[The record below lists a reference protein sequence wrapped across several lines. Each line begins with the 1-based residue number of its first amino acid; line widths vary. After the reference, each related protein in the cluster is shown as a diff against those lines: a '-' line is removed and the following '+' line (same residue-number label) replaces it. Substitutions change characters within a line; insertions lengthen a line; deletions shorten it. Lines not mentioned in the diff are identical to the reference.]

1 MSSRRNYMKVKT
13 EEREGL
19 FKALTVEVEGD
30 IVQNLLSEV
39 YENLKENVEI
49 QGFRKG
55 TAPLW
60 LIKAKY
66 KDYVE
71 EEVGKK
77 VANQTLE
84 EAIKESNLSP
94 VADIYLEKVELEEKT
109 PKVTYT
115 VTFETP
121 PEFDLK
127 DIEGLEV
134 EVPKLEFKEDIVDKR
149 IEHLREEH
157 AVWEPV
163 EDRAIKEGDLVTI
176 EYEVEEIKEGEE
188 GEKVTGETSGV
199 IGQKMF
205 REELEQALIGKK
217 PEEEVELK
225 ELPLY
230 DQEGKEI
237 GKANIKAKIKD
248 VKEKILPELNDDFAK
263 ELGYES
269 WEEAKKKIEEQVK
282 EEFEKSK
289 QALIEDAVAD
299 KLIQMHE
306 IDIPQTLLNRE
317 LSFLIERRVNELKQF
332 GIDTKYLDYR
342 TMAQEFLPQA
352 QANIKLRYV
361 LDKYAEEKGIEATEE
376 DIEEQFEELAAQM
389 GTTKE
394 EVKDYFE
401 RENLMDVVR
410 SDARRKKALKEIVS
424 KVKVKEVEPKKE
436 EEPTKAEDKAEKVEE
451 KPKKKTRRKKK
462 EGGNE

>member
-1 MSSRRNYMKVKT
+1 MKVKS

-19 FKALTVEVEGD
+19 FKALTVEVEG
-30 IVQNLLSEV
+30 NLVESLLNEV
-39 YENLKENVEI
+39 YENLKQNVEI

-55 TAPLW
+55 SAPLW

-84 EAIKESNLSP
+84 EAIKESSLTP

-121 PEFDLK
+121 PEFELK

-134 EVPKLEFKEDIVDKR
+134 EVPKLEFREDLVEKR
-149 IEHLREEH
+149 IEQLREEH

-163 EDRAIKEGDLVTI
+163 EDRPIKEGDLVTI
-176 EYEVEEIKEGEE
+176 EYEVQEIKDGEE
-188 GEKVTGETSGV
+188 GEKVTGETSGI

-217 PEEEVELK
+217 VDEEVELK
-225 ELPLY
+225 GLPLY

-237 GKANIKAKIKD
+237 GKANIKAKVKE

-269 WEEAKKKIEEQVK
+269 WEEARKKIEEQVK
-282 EEFEKSK
+282 EDFERTQ

-299 KLIQMHE
+299 KLVSIHE
-306 IDIPQTLLNRE
+306 IEIPQTLLNRE

-332 GIDTKYLDYR
+332 GIDTRYLDYR

-352 QANIKLRYV
+352 QANIKLRYI
-361 LDKYAEEKGIEATEE
+361 LDKYAEEHGIEATEE
-376 DIEEQFEELAAQM
+376 DIEEQFEELARQM
-389 GTTKE
+389 GATKE
-394 EVKDYFE
+394 EVKEYFE
-401 RENLMDVVR
+401 KENLMDVVR
-410 SDARRKKALKEIVS
+410 SDALRKKALKEIVS
-424 KVKVKEVEPKKE
+424 KVKIKEVELQKPQESSE
-436 EEPTKAEDKAEKVEE
+436 ETEKAEK
-451 KPKKKTRRKKK
+451 KPKKKTTRKKK
-462 EGGNE
+462 EGGSK

>member
-1 MSSRRNYMKVKT
+1 MKVKS

-19 FKALTVEVEGD
+19 FKALTVEVEG
-30 IVQNLLSEV
+30 NLVESLLNEV
-39 YENLKENVEI
+39 YENLKQNVEI

-55 TAPLW
+55 SAPLW

-84 EAIKESNLSP
+84 EAIKESSLTP

-121 PEFDLK
+121 PEFELK

-134 EVPKLEFKEDIVDKR
+134 EVPKLEFREDLVEKR
-149 IEHLREEH
+149 IEQLREEH

-163 EDRAIKEGDLVTI
+163 EDRPIKEGDLVTI
-176 EYEVEEIKEGEE
+176 EYEVQEIKDGEE
-188 GEKVTGETSGV
+188 GEKVTGETSGI

-217 PEEEVELK
+217 VDDEIELK

-237 GKANIKAKIKD
+237 GKANIKAKVKE

-269 WEEAKKKIEEQVK
+269 WEEARKKIEEQVK
-282 EEFEKSK
+282 EEFERTQ

-299 KLIQMHE
+299 KLVSIHE
-306 IDIPQTLLNRE
+306 IEIPQTLLNRE

-332 GIDTKYLDYR
+332 GIDTRYLDYR

-352 QANIKLRYV
+352 QANIKLRYI
-361 LDKYAEEKGIEATEE
+361 LDKYAEEHGIEATEE
-376 DIEEQFEELAAQM
+376 DIEEQFEELARQM
-389 GTTKE
+389 GATKE
-394 EVKDYFE
+394 EVKEYFE
-401 RENLMDVVR
+401 KENLMDVVR
-410 SDARRKKALKEIVS
+410 SDALRKKALKEIVS
-424 KVKVKEVEPKKE
+424 KVKIKEVELQKPQESSE
-436 EEPTKAEDKAEKVEE
+436 ETEKAEK
-451 KPKKKTRRKKK
+451 KPKKKTTRKKK
-462 EGGNE
+462 EGGSK

>member
-1 MSSRRNYMKVKT
+1 MKVKT
-13 EEREGL
+13 EKREGL

-30 IVQNLLSEV
+30 VVENLLSEV
-39 YENLKENVEI
+39 YENLKQNVEI

-84 EAIKESNLSP
+84 DAIKESSLTP
-94 VADIYLEKVELEEKT
+94 VADIYLEKIELEEKT

-121 PEFDLK
+121 PEFELK
-127 DIEGLEV
+127 DIEGIEV
-134 EVPKLEFKEDIVDKR
+134 EIPKVEFKPELVEKR
-149 IEHLREEH
+149 IEQLREEH

-163 EDRAIKEGDLVTI
+163 EDRPIEEGDLVTI

-188 GEKVTGETSGV
+188 GEKVSGETSGI

-205 REELEQALIGKK
+205 REELEKALIGKK
-217 PEEEVELK
+217 VDDEVELK
-225 ELPLY
+225 ELSLY

-237 GKANIKAKIKD
+237 GKANIRAKVKD
-248 VKEKILPELNDDFAK
+248 VKEKVLPELDDDFAK

-269 WEEAKKKIEEQVK
+269 WEEAKKKIEEKVK
-282 EEFEKSK
+282 EEIERTK
-289 QALIEDAVAD
+289 QTLIEDAVAD
-299 KLIQMHE
+299 RLISLHE
-306 IDIPQTLLNRE
+306 IEVPKTLLNRE

-332 GIDTKYLDYR
+332 GIDTRYLDYR
-342 TMAQEFLPQA
+342 TMAQEFMPQA
-352 QANIKLRYV
+352 EANIKLRYI
-361 LDKYAEEKGIEATEE
+361 LDKYAEENNIEATEE
-376 DIEEQFEELAAQM
+376 DVEEQFEELARQM

-394 EVKDYFE
+394 EVKDYFM
-401 RENLMDVVR
+401 RENLMDVVK
-410 SDARRKKALKEIVS
+410 SDAKRKKALKELIS
-424 KVKVKEVEPKKE
+424 KVKVKEVEPQKE
-436 EEPTKAEDKAEKVEE
+436 EEKAEESGEE
-451 KPKKKTRRKKK
+451 KPKEEKKTKRKTTAKKKK
-462 EGGNE
+462 EGGSK

>member
-1 MSSRRNYMKVKT
+1 MKVKS

-19 FKALTVEVEGD
+19 FKALTVEVEG
-30 IVQNLLSEV
+30 NLVESLLNEV
-39 YENLKENVEI
+39 YENLKQNVEI

-55 TAPLW
+55 SAPLW

-84 EAIKESNLSP
+84 EAIKESSLTP

-121 PEFDLK
+121 PEFELK

-134 EVPKLEFKEDIVDKR
+134 EVPKLEFREDLVEKR
-149 IEHLREEH
+149 IEQLREEH

-163 EDRAIKEGDLVTI
+163 EDRPIKEGDLVTI
-176 EYEVEEIKEGEE
+176 EYEVQELKEGEE
-188 GEKVTGETSGV
+188 GEKVTGETSGI

-217 PEEEVELK
+217 VDDEIELK

-237 GKANIKAKIKD
+237 GKANIKAKVKE

-269 WEEAKKKIEEQVK
+269 WEEARKKIEEQVK
-282 EEFEKSK
+282 EEFERTQ

-299 KLIQMHE
+299 KLVSIHE
-306 IDIPQTLLNRE
+306 IEIPQTLLNRE

-332 GIDTKYLDYR
+332 GIDTRYLDYR

-352 QANIKLRYV
+352 QANIKLRYI
-361 LDKYAEEKGIEATEE
+361 LDKYAEEHGIEATEE
-376 DIEEQFEELAAQM
+376 DIEEQFEELARQM
-389 GTTKE
+389 GATKE
-394 EVKDYFE
+394 EVKEYFE
-401 RENLMDVVR
+401 KENLMDVVR
-410 SDARRKKALKEIVS
+410 SDALRKKALKEIVS
-424 KVKVKEVEPKKE
+424 KVKIKEVELQKPQESSE
-436 EEPTKAEDKAEKVEE
+436 ETEKAEK
-451 KPKKKTRRKKK
+451 KPKKKTTRKKK
-462 EGGNE
+462 EGGSK